1 MGLCLYMTIFSVL
14 MAMVNR
20 SSQDRVLSLVQAG
33 SYGTESPEDLRQL
46 EERDYVKRLKEELQE
61 RQMAFA
67 YRTIT
72 GKEPFINE
80 VTQI

>member
-1 MGLCLYMTIFSVL
+1 

-20 SSQDRVLSLVQAG
+20 SSQDRSLVQAG

-72 GKEPFINE
+72 GKEPFKNDA
-80 VTQI
+80 TQI